1 MKKTKNAKFKKTRKR
16 KSQKKITKH
25 KHCTMQNTSE
35 SVRYQLSEPLV
46 NITEHTR
53 NENRRKNEAQ
63 FIKITHKTYMSK
75 MLKK

>member
-1 MKKTKNAKFKKTRKR
+1 MQSSKKRENENLK
-16 KSQKKITKH
+16 KKITKH